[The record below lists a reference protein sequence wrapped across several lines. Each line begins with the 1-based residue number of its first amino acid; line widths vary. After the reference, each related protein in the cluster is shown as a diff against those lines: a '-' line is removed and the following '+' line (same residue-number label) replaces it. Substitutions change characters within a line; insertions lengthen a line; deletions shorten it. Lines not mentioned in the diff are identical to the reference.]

1 MNRSIW
7 LMLSYIRLIHVSIW
21 LLLSLILSAPL
32 HADGHIS
39 ASRQQDLR
47 NLLIQDCGSCHG
59 LRMKGGL
66 GPALLPST
74 LAGKPAETISA
85 IILDGRPGTAMPA
98 WRPLISPA
106 EARWLA
112 SLLLQEA
119 L

>member
-1 MNRSIW
+1 MIRSIW
-7 LMLSYIRLIHVSIW
+7 SVLFCIETALVLGLMLSAS
-21 LLLSLILSAPL
+21 L
-32 HADGHIS
+32 HAGEGIS

-66 GPALLPST
+66 GPALLPSM
-74 LAGKPAETISA
+74 LRDKPAEYLSA

-106 EARWLA
+106 EARWLV
-112 SLLLQEA
+112 SLLLQGE
-119 L
+119 LQ